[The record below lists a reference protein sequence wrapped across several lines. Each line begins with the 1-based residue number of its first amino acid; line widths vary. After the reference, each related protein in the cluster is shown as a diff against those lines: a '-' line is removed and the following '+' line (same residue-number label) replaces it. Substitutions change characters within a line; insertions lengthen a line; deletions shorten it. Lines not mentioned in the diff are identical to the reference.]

1 MLFFLVYFSHL
12 DDDHTKKT
20 QRRRHLDFFRAESK
34 AGIGDK
40 ENDYHQTTSTLFS
53 KDDAVRIIR
62 RLEQVSYIRVILFKK
77 YAYFNIFCFYFMKF
91 YCLILFRKR
100 SFRIRSSYIANEVS
114 ADEENVI

>member
-1 MLFFLVYFSHL
+1 MAYSPILTFHFYHVHMLFFLVYFSHL

-20 QRRRHLDFFRAESK
+20 QRRRHLDFFQAESK

-62 RLEQVSYIRVILFKK
+62 RLEQVTF
-77 YAYFNIFCFYFMKF
+77 
-91 YCLILFRKR
+91 
-100 SFRIRSSYIANEVS
+100 E
-114 ADEENVI
+114 